1 MCDLGLAYV
10 YDGSLEGLLSAVF
23 LAFERKEHPADVAPV
38 ASYAPRLGQVATAV
52 KTDMQRAARVR
63 AGIVR
68 ECGIDTFRQVAE
80 ASLSDEHDKG
90 AAVLTFVRYAMRRG
104 SRARFDKAA
113 PEVARFAEIVRSVQN
128 ERHLWQQFMR
138 FSKTEGG
145 VYVAVCN
152 PKASVVP
159 LLMDWFSA
167 RFNVQPF
174 IVYDEVHHVA
184 GVSRDGSWSL
194 VQADDF
200 TPPPAAADDALFEQ
214 AWKTFYDAVAIDARY
229 NPELRMHF
237 MPKRLWK
244 NIVEMKDV
252 SRGGHGAKEE
262 RRPLP
267 KQERGALFDGES
279 SQASRL
285 EPAQPAN

>member
-23 LAFERKEHPADVAPV
+23 LAFERKECPADVAPS
-38 ASYAPRLGQVATAV
+38 ASYTPRLGQVATAV

-68 ECGIDTFRQVAE
+68 ECGIDTFCQVAE

-90 AAVLTFVRYAMRRG
+90 AAVLAFVRYAMRRG
-104 SRARFDKAA
+104 NRARFDKAA
-113 PEVARFAEIVRSVQN
+113 PEVVRFAEIVRSVQN

-279 SQASRL
+279 SQVSRL